1 MAATWVRLVWLARC
15 VAAASRLAAL
25 APSESLARINATLRG
40 CPIVYFVHCPKT
52 AGTAFVSLLKASPD
66 WLQLKRA
73 GVYVQHGRDF
83 GAPQWR
89 QIAARR
95 AARARTIVAEEIG
108 VGDLAARG
116 YPYFRETCFLATL
129 RAPDAWLASAMRHLR
144 VGLDAVEKRD
154 RYFDAE
160 NIQETMVAP
169 PPGGGPYRAL
179 VLATLERGAV
189 AVVAGLLGLP
199 PALPVLNRCADRRD
213 RRPCAPVGDAERR
226 AIAAYVET
234 RYADDRRLWARV
246 NATARGLLLLEPR
259 PGPAAAPGERGT

>member
-1 MAATWVRLVWLARC
+1 MGRVSVRLVWLARC
-15 VAAASRLAAL
+15 VAAASRLASL
-25 APSESLARINATLRG
+25 APSESLARIGATLRG

-83 GAPQWR
+83 GDAQWR
-89 QIAARR
+89 QIAEHR
-95 AARARTIVAEEIG
+95 AARNRTIVAEEIG

-116 YPYFRETCFLATL
+116 YPYVRETCFLATL

-144 VGLDAVEKRD
+144 VGLDAVERRD

-169 PPGGGPYRAL
+169 AAEPYRAL
-179 VLATLERGAV
+179 VLAALERGAV
-189 AVVAGLLGLP
+189 GLLAGFLGLP

-226 AIAAYVET
+226 AIAAFVDA

-259 PGPAAAPGERGT
+259 PAPAAAPGER